1 MSKVV
6 ISLLLQQP
14 ISIMMLHGNKYP
26 DISIKLSMYDL
37 QRMHA
42 ELAKAKEGQ
51 RRPLWRRG
59 VLNVAKGCAIRGRMR
74 IRGKRRNGCAIKV
87 RRRIR
92 GKKKGWS
99 ATIEHYQLE

>member
-6 ISLLLQQP
+6 ISLLLQQS

-59 VLNVAKGCAIRGRMR
+59 VLKVATKGRRR
-74 IRGKRRNGCAIKV
+74 IRDKKGKGCAIKV
-87 RRRIR
+87 
-92 GKKKGWS
+92 
-99 ATIEHYQLE
+99 E